1 MTAWVMSQ
9 FRELER
15 TRLFTQTQFKN
26 YAALWIA
33 VSIKR
38 WRWKPR
44 KKASINVKTRAT
56 NPVKMPFGIEQ
67 TLRSIRVS
75 RKALWTTTNKLKCVG
90 VMLHSLRRSNLNS
103 PYSETTDEVLV
114 NWGSYE

>member
-15 TRLFTQTQFKN
+15 TRSFTQTRFKN

-56 NPVKMPFGIEQ
+56 NPVKIPFGIEQ
-67 TLRSIRVS
+67 TLRSIRGL
-75 RKALWTTTNKLKCVG
+75 RKARWTTRNKLKCVG
-90 VMLHSLRRSNLNS
+90 MMLHRLRSADLTS
-103 PYSETTDEVLV
+103 TYSE
-114 NWGSYE
+114 

>member
-15 TRLFTQTQFKN
+15 TRSFTQTRFKN

-44 KKASINVKTRAT
+44 KKASINVETRAT
-56 NPVKMPFGIEQ
+56 NPVKITFGIEQ
-67 TLRSIRVS
+67 TLLSIRVL
-75 RKALWTTTNKLKCVG
+75 RKARWTTTNKLKCVG
-90 VMLHSLRRSNLNS
+90 MMLHSLRRSNLNS
-103 PYSETTDEVLV
+103 PYSKTTDEVSINL
-114 NWGSYE
+114 GEL

>member
-1 MTAWVMSQ
+1 MTAWATSLYRVP
-9 FRELER
+9 ER
-15 TRLFTQTQFKN
+15 TRSSTPTQLKN
-26 YAALWIA
+26 FAALWIA

-56 NPVKMPFGIEQ
+56 NPVKTPFGIEQ

-75 RKALWTTTNKLKCVG
+75 RKALWTTTNRLKCLG
-90 VMLHSLRRSNLNS
+90 TMLHSLRRSNLNS
-103 PYSETTDEVLV
+103 LYSETTDEVSINL
-114 NWGSYE
+114 GEL

>member
-1 MTAWVMSQ
+1 MTAWATSLYRVP
-9 FRELER
+9 ER
-15 TRLFTQTQFKN
+15 TRSSTPTQLKN
-26 YAALWIA
+26 FAALWIA

-38 WRWKPR
+38 RRWKPR
-44 KKASINVKTRAT
+44 KKASINVETHAT

-75 RKALWTTTNKLKCVG
+75 RKALWTPTNKLKCVG
-90 VMLHSLRRSNLNS
+90 MMLHSLRRSNLNS